1 MKFLKI
7 VSLTLFIS
15 TFIFSCNSEKKETI
29 DHSPQTEAIAI
40 ANTPKLES
48 TNDENYLYVTA
59 ATGLSLRAHA
69 NLQSEKLAVMP
80 YGTRVKII
88 NQEGED
94 TMRIGAINGGMDE
107 IEFNHKKGFAFNGYL
122 SSYFPPEK
130 GISTRSYADE
140 LIEIYPE
147 VTFTEETGGTVS
159 KPSNTEIFLLP
170 KAKWY
175 EAYYMAQQLYKIP
188 KTFAFPSETGKPS
201 EVKKE
206 KYQGARSWLS
216 ELHIVRNDKGFEKIE
231 YQYKN
236 KRFTKTVTL
245 TQNEKGMV
253 LSKTEIVE

>member
-1 MKFLKI
+1 MKSLKI
-7 VSLTLFIS
+7 VSQTLFIS
-15 TFIFSCNSEKKETI
+15 TFIFSCNSEKKETTP
-29 DHSPQTEAIAI
+29 SPQIEDIAI
-40 ANTPKLES
+40 ANTTELE
-48 TNDENYLYVTA
+48 TTYIENYLYVTA

-88 NQEGED
+88 NQERD
-94 TMRIGAINGGMDE
+94 ATMRIGAINGGMDE
-107 IEFNHKKGFAFNGYL
+107 IEYNHKKGFAFNGYL

-130 GISTRSYADE
+130 GISARGYADE
-140 LIEIYPE
+140 LIEVYPDI
-147 VTFTEETGGTVS
+147 TFTEETGGTVS
-159 KPSNTEIFLLP
+159 KPSNTETFLLP
-170 KAKWY
+170 KAQWH

-206 KYQGARSWLS
+206 KHQGVRSWLS

-236 KRFTKTVTL
+236 KRFIKTVTL